1 MNPRMFKEKLL
12 DFFTSMDGPLI
23 PQQDDRPADMVEQ
36 VLEKGADIQAVQV
49 PLAKPEIQ
57 RDVLPLGRHREGT
70 ERRAAI
76 LFVEMVEER
85 RLAPRRPG
93 AGDGGD
99 QQEA

>member
-1 MNPRMFKEKLL
+1 MSP
-12 DFFTSMDGPLI
+12 SLI
-23 PQQDDRPADMVEQ
+23 PQQHDLPAD
-36 VLEKGADIQAVQV
+36 VLEHIFEKGTDIQAVQV
-49 PLAKPEIQ
+49 SLAKPEIQ

-70 ERRAAI
+70 ERRDAV
-76 LFVEMVEER
+76 LFVEVVEER